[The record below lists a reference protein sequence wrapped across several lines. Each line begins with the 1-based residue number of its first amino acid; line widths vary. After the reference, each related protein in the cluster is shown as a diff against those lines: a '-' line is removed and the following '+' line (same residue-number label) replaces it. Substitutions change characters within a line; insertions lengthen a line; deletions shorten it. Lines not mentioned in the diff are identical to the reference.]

1 MYNRIILLVMDS
13 VGIGHAAD
21 AIKFGDEGS
30 NTLGHI
36 EAVAG
41 PIRCPNLKLPIFQ
54 RLMSLLLVLMVVW
67 LKRVPAKIRQVVI
80 GR

>member
-13 VGIGHAAD
+13 VGVGYAAD

-41 PIRCPNLKLPIFQ
+41 PIRCPNLK
-54 RLMSLLLVLMVVW
+54 S
-67 LKRVPAKIRQVVI
+67 I
-80 GR
+80 GLANIADI

>member
-13 VGIGHAAD
+13 VGVGHAAD

-41 PIRCPNLKLPIFQ
+41 PIRVQI
-54 RLMSLLLVLMVVW
+54 LVNF
-67 LKRVPAKIRQVVI
+67 
-80 GR
+80 